1 MQGVTAIEN
10 DSLSVIEAVQ
20 SNEEIEGTSEKED
33 SNIQVLNEMQIEDN
47 IMLKEDED
55 ENDQVIHGYDNYQCH
70 NSYI

>member
-55 ENDQVIHGYDNYQCH
+55 ENDQVIRGYENYQ
-70 NSYI
+70 